1 MEQKDQPAGRTWDDV
16 KKESG
21 IDGHAPGG
29 MQGPEGH
36 GAPPHGEPKH
46 GPRHGAPGKRVGAGR
61 LTAYLLLTVLLNVL
75 LAVYTLY
82 ILGISVETVQTLL
95 AIGRVESI
103 PRLLVS
109 VLIMISP
116 LLLTILFNR
125 LLYCAMRGR
134 GRFPR
139 GIWLFAVL
147 LVLLVQAATIYVIF
161 TSGAAPALE
170 SFDVQSF
177 TTTAE
182 Y

>member
-1 MEQKDQPAGRTWDDV
+1 MEQKDLSVGRTWDDV
-16 KKESG
+16 KKENG
-21 IDGHAPGG
+21 IDGHALDGTH
-29 MQGPEGH
+29 GPEGSDEH
-36 GAPPHGEPKH
+36 KH
-46 GPRHGAPGKRVGAGR
+46 GPHHGAPGRRVGAGR

-75 LAVYTLY
+75 LAVYALY
-82 ILGISVETVQTLL
+82 ILGISVDAVQTLL
-95 AIGRVESI
+95 DIGHVDSI

-134 GRFPR
+134 RRFPR
-139 GIWLFAVL
+139 GIWLLTVL
-147 LVLLVQAATIYVIF
+147 LVILVQAATIYVVL
-161 TSGAAPALE
+161 TTGAAPALE